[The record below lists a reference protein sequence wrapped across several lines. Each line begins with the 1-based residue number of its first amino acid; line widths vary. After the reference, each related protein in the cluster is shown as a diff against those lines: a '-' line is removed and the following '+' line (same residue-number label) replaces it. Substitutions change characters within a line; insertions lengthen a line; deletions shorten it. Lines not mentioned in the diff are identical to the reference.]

1 MSKTA
6 TKEKPPKKL
15 VRSTKGANNGV
26 NGRPTWQPAI
36 QTFRANGLTGTE
48 TQEQAWERTRNW
60 VRHCASIGIQCEV
73 IATLVQPPCS
83 HDTLVKY
90 FKHELQNGKQHQTA
104 LIAAKLVQ
112 QAMNGDGHSQRFWL
126 ETQAGWSRKV
136 DVNQNGVLVIRT
148 ISGDEDE

>member
-60 VRHCASIGIQCEV
+60 VRHCASIGIQFEV

-90 FKHELQNGKQHQTA
+90 FKHELQNGAH
-104 LIAAKLVQ
+104 
-112 QAMNGDGHSQRFWL
+112 RR
-126 ETQAGWSRKV
+126 QAGATSHEWGWSLAA
-136 DVNQNGVLVIRT
+136 VLA
-148 ISGDEDE
+148 GDASRVEPQGGCQPERGAGHPDDQRG